1 MRVALN
7 GSKKRG
13 AQALT
18 TFEGTEMLNDF
29 RKYIFVT
36 GLATAVLAGSPVWA
50 QPTDSKFPDKPI
62 RLLVGFAPGGGTD
75 ISARIIAPKMAELL
89 GQTVVVENR
98 SGANGNIASEALIRS
113 APDGYTILLASI
125 GALAINPH
133 MPGGT
138 TFNPLK
144 DFSMISL
151 GVTFPNVLVVNST
164 SSVKSLA
171 DYIASGKRGK
181 DFDVFYGSSGSGSTG
196 HLAGELLKMR
206 SGMSAQHVNYKG
218 GGPAMTDLLGN
229 NIQAIFASSPTAV
242 PLVTT
247 GKLRAIAVTSP
258 QRVDSLP
265 DVPTVAE
272 QGFPGYQAMN
282 WYAFVAPAKTPAE
295 VIEKLNR
302 AVVASLKDP
311 STIERLKNMGI
322 YTDPSTPEE
331 MFNYVQREY
340 ETWGKVVSQVKF

>member
-1 MRVALN
+1 ML
-7 GSKKRG
+7 KK
-13 AQALT
+13 
-18 TFEGTEMLNDF
+18 F
-29 RKYIFVT
+29 RKYLFVT
-36 GLATAVLAGSPVWA
+36 GLVTAVATSTPVQA
-50 QPTDSKFPDKPI
+50 QSADNKFPDKPI

-89 GQTVVVENR
+89 GQSVIVENR

-144 DFSMISL
+144 DFTMISL
-151 GVTFPNVLVVNST
+151 GVTFPNVLVVNSA
-164 SSVKSLA
+164 SSVKNLA
-171 DYIASGKRGK
+171 DYIASGKKGK
-181 DFDVFYGSSGSGSTG
+181 DVDVFYGSSGSGSTG
-196 HLAGELLKMR
+196 HLAGELLNIR

-258 QRVDSLP
+258 KRVDSLP
-265 DVPTVAE
+265 DIPTVAE
-272 QGFPGYQAMN
+272 QGFPDYEAMN
-282 WYAFVAPAKTPAE
+282 WYAFVAPPKTPAG
-295 VIEKLNR
+295 VVEKLNR
-302 AVVASLKDP
+302 AVVAALKDP
-311 STIERLKNMGI
+311 ATIARLKNMGI
-322 YTDPSTPEE
+322 YTDPSTPQE
-331 MFNYVQREY
+331 MYDYVQKQY
-340 ETWGKVVSQVKF
+340 DIWGKVVSQVKF